1 MTNVKI
7 IAVGSLKEGFLKEA
21 VSEYKKKL
29 SKYARIEEIE
39 IPEERITDEGNS
51 AQINGALSREGKK
64 ILAAIPDGAVKIALC
79 IEGKQHSSEE
89 LAGLI
94 EKGADRSGKLAFI
107 IGSSHGLCDEVKG
120 ACDVKLSFSKMTFP
134 HQLVRV
140 MLLEAVYRSFTI
152 IHGAKYH
159 K

>member
-1 MTNVKI
+1 MTNVTI
-7 IAVGSLKEGFLKEA
+7 IAVGGLKDPFLKDA

-29 SKYARIEEIE
+29 LRYARVEEIE
-39 IPEERITDEGNS
+39 LSEERITDEGNQSQIS
-51 AQINGALSREGKK
+51 AALTKEGKK
-64 ILAAIPDGAVKIALC
+64 ILSSIPEGAVKIALC
-79 IEGKQHSSEE
+79 IEGKQYSSEE
-89 LAGLI
+89 LAGLL
-94 EKGADRSGKLAFI
+94 ESGVDRSGKLCFI
-107 IGSSHGLCDEVKG
+107 IGSSHGLSDEVKR
-120 ACDVKLSFSKMTFP
+120 ACDIKLSFSKMTFP